1 MISKPEGA
9 DKAATPQREDH
20 IIDVLQ
26 PQREDHVID
35 IVMPQREDHVIDTVV
50 TQRDDHP
57 VDIPEPQR
65 EDNPVVKP
73 QKNNKPVGTHKS
85 SKASEKLSED
95 DAFYIMI
102 NDIINSKTSEE
113 SIPTGTHKTP
123 KNSKKKSFVDY
134 TRKRLDGRYELHKIT
149 GKDSIGV
156 NYKAYDNVDHKTVSL
171 KIIKEEYLSDE
182 NFRRRFR
189 NQSKAIAVL
198 SHPNIAE
205 VYCVSFG
212 ERLSYI
218 VSEYVDGIS
227 LKEFIKQK
235 GQLNPGTSSYV
246 AEQILRTLHHAHKK
260 GVFHQNLN
268 SENITLLS
276 DGSIKITD
284 FGIPHPDNYN
294 TVYKKNNIYS
304 VCEILYEMLTGQT
317 FDLPQPQ
324 NPRLLNRKIPVALEQ
339 ILIRGLS
346 HSKDLRYQ
354 SAVEMLVDIE
364 AYIRNHNVRFEYSTL
379 WSYPPVMHR
388 KTPTENKKK
397 SRRKK
402 HKSLKTVLGILCVLA
417 AAFIFLVIF
426 GPEIRTAVFGMKYNS
441 TTYNEAVEYAEQG
454 DKANA
459 AIFFSKVAD
468 YKDAREKSFALWDEI
483 AVRETVSAGSHHTA
497 ILKNDGTVFAVGF
510 NEQRQC
516 STEDWIEISA
526 VSAGALHTVGLKS
539 DGTVVTVGDNGY
551 NQCDAKEWV
560 DIVAVSAG
568 DYHTVGLRS
577 DGTVVAV
584 GLNDRGQCSVEKWKN
599 VVSVSA
605 GDNHTVALKSDGT
618 VLATGWNDYNQC
630 KVDSWTNI
638 VAVSAGDY
646 NSVGLKS
653 DGTVVIAGESHYG
666 QKDVAAWKNIVAI
679 SASDY
684 HLAGIKADGSVVAV
698 GFNEQG
704 QCYVDKWN
712 GITAVSA
719 GGFHTVGL
727 TNDGSVVAIGDNTH
741 GQCNLNGMKNIM
753 LPKENE
759 LLISEK

>member
-1 MISKPEGA
+1 MIFKPEGI
-9 DKAATPQREDH
+9 DETAT
-20 IIDVLQ
+20 

-35 IVMPQREDHVIDTVV
+35 VVMPQREDRPVDTVV

-73 QKNNKPVGTHKS
+73 KKNNKPIGTHNS
-85 SKASEKLSED
+85 SKASGKLPKN
-95 DAFYIMI
+95 DAFYITI
-102 NDIINSKTSEE
+102 NDVIKNKNSEE
-113 SIPTGTHKTP
+113 TIPTGTHKTS

-134 TRKRLDGRYELHKIT
+134 TGKRLDGRYELHEIT
-149 GKDSIGV
+149 GEDSTGV
-156 NYKAYDNVDHKTVSL
+156 IYKAYDNVENKTVSL
-171 KIIKEEYLSDE
+171 KIIKEEYRSDE
-182 NFRRRFR
+182 DFRRRFK

-198 SHPNIAE
+198 SHPNIAK
-205 VYCVSFG
+205 VYRISYG
-212 ERLSYI
+212 DRLGYI

-227 LKEFIKQK
+227 LKELIKHQ
-235 GQLNPGTSSYV
+235 GQLSPEISSYV
-246 AEQILRTLHHAHKK
+246 AKKILRALRHAHKK
-260 GVFHQNLN
+260 GVVHQNL
-268 SENITLLS
+268 SPRNIMLLS
-276 DGSIKITD
+276 DGSVKIIN
-284 FGIPHPDNYN
+284 FGIPLPDNYN
-294 TVYKKNNIYS
+294 TVYEENNIYS
-304 VCEILYEMLTGQT
+304 VCEILYEMLTGKT
-317 FDLPQPQ
+317 FDLPHPQ

-346 HSKDLRYQ
+346 HNKALRYQ
-354 SAVEMLVDIE
+354 SADEMLVDIE
-364 AYIRNHNVRFEYSTL
+364 AYIRNHNIRFEYSTL
-379 WSYPPVMHR
+379 WSYPPVTHR
-388 KTPTENKKK
+388 KTPPENKKK
-397 SRRKK
+397 SKKKK
-402 HKSLKTVLGILCVLA
+402 HKSLKAVLAILCVLA
-417 AAFIFLVIF
+417 AAFLFWLIF
-426 GPEIRTAVFGMKYNS
+426 GSEIQTAVFGMKYNS

-459 AIFFSKVAD
+459 AICFSKVVD

-510 NEQRQC
+510 NEQGQC
-516 STEDWIEISA
+516 NTEGWTDINA

-551 NQCDAKEWV
+551 KQCDANKWTN
-560 DIVAVSAG
+560 IVAVSAG
-568 DYHTVGLRS
+568 DYHTVGLCS

-599 VVSVSA
+599 IVSVSA

-646 NSVGLKS
+646 NTVALKS
-653 DGTVVIAGESHYG
+653 DGTVVVAGENHYG
-666 QKDVAAWKNIVAI
+666 QKDVATWKDIVAI

-684 HLAGIKADGSVVAV
+684 HLAGIKSDGSVVAV

-704 QCYVDKWN
+704 QCTVDKWRN

-727 TNDGSVVAIGDNTH
+727 TFGGTVVAIGDNTH
-741 GQCNLNGMKNIM
+741 GQCDVNGMKNIM